1 MPAPAVY
8 VIAVL
13 GTVAVGFAFKEY
25 VYDPH
30 IKPKVRQW
38 QTEFAAGREARRR
51 RRMPVAV
58 SVPVNHNTDS
68 DDSDEESDSGKSRGY
83 EMETLNP
90 TQVRTRTRT
99 LSREGIESWRTGI
112 QSTISAT
119 TLRKRNTATTST
131 MPADSRSLISPSSST
146 LVDRSRQ
153 TRELTPL
160 IPIQTGSELG
170 NEMNTHILT
179 DVDTETISDSTS
191 PSTSSIRQLP
201 SEASIISTFDFNAPE
216 TPAPSSTIMI
226 STDHT
231 GTSFEQ
237 LDVRDVLDLSSLSSL
252 GSLQNLARVSNPVGP
267 ATAVDPPSNPNN
279 NPFLDPNSSP
289 LTTPHASSPLNHS
302 TYPTYPTYLTTQPDM
317 WSSNPSITESST
329 SSPSMVP
336 SLSLSYPIARADI
349 EDGVVLLSPPSSDA
363 YSSYSVPTS
372 RAMSPAVSEAFTS
385 LSGVSEV
392 SRMSMP
398 ASASASVESLSDF
411 SDFSV
416 LESASDR
423 SGPASR
429 IASPLLSTGTN
440 SRPAQQAMQTMSIT
454 GGRLPS
460 MSRLGGSS
468 LSVGN
473 DREERTPTGRHLSR
487 EEIQHLIDT
496 HSTRRNREA

>member
-13 GTVAVGFAFKEY
+13 GTVAAGFAFKEY

-38 QTEFAAGREARRR
+38 QIEFAAGREARRR

-58 SVPVNHNTDS
+58 SVPVNHNTDT

-119 TLRKRNTATTST
+119 TLRKRNTASTST

-153 TRELTPL
+153 TRESTPL
-160 IPIQTGSELG
+160 IPIQTGAELG

-216 TPAPSSTIMI
+216 TPASSSTIMI
-226 STDHT
+226 STDNT

-237 LDVRDVLDLSSLSSL
+237 LD
-252 GSLQNLARVSNPVGP
+252 NLARMSSPVGP
-267 ATAVDPPSNPNN
+267 ATAVDPPSDPNN

-289 LTTPHASSPLNHS
+289 LTTVHASSPLNHS
-302 TYPTYPTYLTTQPDM
+302 TYPTYPTYPTTQPDM
-317 WSSNPSITESST
+317 WSSNPSITESI
-329 SSPSMVP
+329 V
-336 SLSLSYPIARADI
+336 I
-349 EDGVVLLSPPSSDA
+349 
-363 YSSYSVPTS
+363 
-372 RAMSPAVSEAFTS
+372 F
-385 LSGVSEV
+385 
-392 SRMSMP
+392 
-398 ASASASVESLSDF
+398 F
-411 SDFSV
+411 
-416 LESASDR
+416 
-423 SGPASR
+423 
-429 IASPLLSTGTN
+429 
-440 SRPAQQAMQTMSIT
+440 Q
-454 GGRLPS
+454 
-460 MSRLGGSS
+460 
-468 LSVGN
+468 
-473 DREERTPTGRHLSR
+473 
-487 EEIQHLIDT
+487 
-496 HSTRRNREA
+496 RRD

>member
-30 IKPKVRQW
+30 IKP
-38 QTEFAAGREARRR
+38 
-51 RRMPVAV
+51 
-58 SVPVNHNTDS
+58 
-68 DDSDEESDSGKSRGY
+68 KSRGY

-237 LDVRDVLDLSSLSSL
+237 LD
-252 GSLQNLARVSNPVGP
+252 NLARVSNPVGP

-429 IASPLLSTGTN
+429 IASPLLSTGDADN
-440 SRPAQQAMQTMSIT
+440 EYYRWEAAFNEQI
-454 GGRLPS
+454 GRQFAKC
-460 MSRLGGSS
+460 RK
-468 LSVGN
+468 
-473 DREERTPTGRHLSR
+473 
-487 EEIQHLIDT
+487 
-496 HSTRRNREA
+496 